1 MSSKHTPNWTQRIEE
16 HNPRKVVH
24 TRKNTTLEDWKG
36 MVNAESLRTH
46 YEGSFRPLELL
57 HGWEFDETPYSFVQ
71 KYVGRARKEAA
82 RAI

>member
-71 KYVGRARKEAA
+71 KYVGRARKEAS